1 MDSSNSS
8 STPKQLFLDS
18 KIDNNEVTYAEIRW
32 ALKTIIISGFS
43 GFSMNSVD
51 DVFFYTFQEMFPD
64 GDIATTMKLGCT
76 KATYIANFGKLPY
89 VLMLLHGS
97 IKKPTVYILSF
108 DKSLNKVTHECKMD
122 LIIRDWDDDNIKTG
136 ESSIFTVKFFDHF
149 NAKDLMTQFEKVT
162 NKLVSEKLYQ
172 ISMNGPKVNLKFYRG
187 VEQNALKFLAIHLLT
202 WTLVVCTLCIA
213 LLNLW
218 LKAYPGA
225 SKTS

>member
-1 MDSSNSS
+1 
-8 STPKQLFLDS
+8 
-18 KIDNNEVTYAEIRW
+18 
-32 ALKTIIISGFS
+32 
-43 GFSMNSVD
+43 MNSVD
-51 DVFFYTFQEMFPD
+51 DVFDAFQEMFPD
-64 GDIATTMKLGCT
+64 RDIATTMKQGCA
-76 KATYIANFGKLPY
+76 KATYTANFGKLPY

-122 LIIRDWDDDNIKTG
+122 LIIRDWDDDNMKTG
-136 ESSIFTVKFFDHF
+136 ESSIFTVKFFGHF

-172 ISMNGPKVNLKFYRG
+172 ISMNGRKVNMKFYRG
-187 VEQNALKFLAIHLLT
+187 VEQNALKFLAIHLLIY
-202 WTLVVCTLCIA
+202 TLCMA

-218 LKAYPGA
+218 LKAHPGA

>member
-1 MDSSNSS
+1 MDYSSSS

-32 ALKTIIISGFS
+32 VLKTIIISGFS

-51 DVFFYTFQEMFPD
+51 DVFDAFQEMFPD
-64 GDIATTMKLGCT
+64 RDIATTMKQGCA
-76 KATYIANFGKLPY
+76 KATYTANFGKLPY

-122 LIIRDWDDDNIKTG
+122 LIIRDWDDDNMKTG
-136 ESSIFTVKFFDHF
+136 ESSIFTVKFLGHF

-187 VEQNALKFLAIHLLT
+187 VEQKALKFLAIHLLI
-202 WTLVVCTLCIA
+202 CTLCMA

-218 LKAYPGA
+218 LKAPPGA

>member
-1 MDSSNSS
+1 MDYSSSS

-18 KIDNNEVTYAEIRW
+18 KIDNNEVAYAEIRW
-32 ALKTIIISGFS
+32 VLKTIIISGFS

-51 DVFFYTFQEMFPD
+51 DVFDAFQEMFPD
-64 GDIATTMKLGCT
+64 RDIATTMKQGCA
-76 KATYIANFGKLPY
+76 KATYTANFGKLPY

-97 IKKPTVYILSF
+97 IKKPTVCILSF

-122 LIIRDWDDDNIKTG
+122 LIIRDWDDDNKKTG
-136 ESSIFTVKFFDHF
+136 ESSIFTVKFLDHF

-172 ISMNGPKVNLKFYRG
+172 ISMNGRKVNMKFYRG
-187 VEQNALKFLAIHLLT
+187 VEQNALKFLAIHLLI
-202 WTLVVCTLCIA
+202 WTLVVCTLCMA

-218 LKAYPGA
+218 LKVHPGA

>member
-1 MDSSNSS
+1 MDSSSSS

-32 ALKTIIISGFS
+32 VLKTIIISGFS

-51 DVFFYTFQEMFPD
+51 DVFDTFQEMFPD

-97 IKKPTVYILSF
+97 IKKPTVCILSF

-122 LIIRDWDDDNIKTG
+122 LIIRDWDDDNMKTG
-136 ESSIFTVKFFDHF
+136 ESSIFTVKFFGHF

-172 ISMNGPKVNLKFYRG
+172 ISMNGRKVNMKFYRG
-187 VEQNALKFLAIHLLT
+187 VEQNALKFLAIHLLI
-202 WTLVVCTLCIA
+202 WTLVVCTLCMA

-218 LKAYPGA
+218 LKVLPGA

>member
-1 MDSSNSS
+1 MDYSSSS

-18 KIDNNEVTYAEIRW
+18 KIDNNEVAYAEIRW
-32 ALKTIIISGFS
+32 VLKTIIISGFS

-51 DVFFYTFQEMFPD
+51 DVFDAFQEMFPD
-64 GDIATTMKLGCT
+64 RDIATTMKQGCA
-76 KATYIANFGKLPY
+76 KATYTANFGKLPY

-97 IKKPTVYILSF
+97 IKKPTVCILSF

-122 LIIRDWDDDNIKTG
+122 LIIRDWDDDNMKTG
-136 ESSIFTVKFFDHF
+136 ESSIFTVKFFGHF

-187 VEQNALKFLAIHLLT
+187 VEQNALKFLAIHLLIY
-202 WTLVVCTLCIA
+202 TLCMA

-218 LKAYPGA
+218 LKAHPGA